1 MAKQGGTFS
10 AEEVRYLKRLPAVA
24 NVTRSRITYTE
35 SFKRESLK
43 RYLAGESPV
52 KLFREAGL
60 DPALIGYKRIERS
73 FSRWKER
80 ARQIGTRPDDERESA
95 DMERASAALF
105 APETRYASERP
116 PRTRPLDFF
125 GGGGIGLGDDV
136 RALIIAQQARRI
148 DELEHEVDALERR
161 ITVLTEAP
169 DGVPRPE
176 CLPVLDGPFDRT
188 VPGGSGSVD
197 GVSEPGEPLPTGRG

>member
-24 NVTRSRITYTE
+24 NVTRSRITYAE

-125 GGGGIGLGDDV
+125 GGGGV
-136 RALIIAQQARRI
+136 SAWVTTCARSSSRSR
-148 DELEHEVDALERR
+148 HAASTSSSMRSTR
-161 ITVLTEAP
+161 WSAASP
-169 DGVPRPE
+169 
-176 CLPVLDGPFDRT
+176 C
-188 VPGGSGSVD
+188 
-197 GVSEPGEPLPTGRG
+197 

>member
-1 MAKQGGTFS
+1 MTIAHGRPDGVPTRKCAYMAKQGGTFS

-24 NVTRSRITYTE
+24 NVTRSRITYAE

-125 GGGGIGLGDDV
+125 GGGYRLGRR
-136 RALIIAQQARRI
+136 RARAHHRAAGTPHRRAR
-148 DELEHEVDALERR
+148 A
-161 ITVLTEAP
+161 
-169 DGVPRPE
+169 
-176 CLPVLDGPFDRT
+176 
-188 VPGGSGSVD
+188 
-197 GVSEPGEPLPTGRG
+197 